1 MGKSQFL
8 LILIFLMFCKSKVLA
23 QSENSLYLLDN
34 VYQASYANP
43 LAEPQYKLHIGL
55 LGISSVTS
63 YGFLEHHNLE
73 SVTYEEDGKL
83 FFDEDLI
90 GNNPDLDDK
99 NYINL
104 GVAFDLLSVR
114 FRTGTNMFWSLNI
127 SDRTNYSFRY
137 PKEFAQLVTDG
148 NEQFVGKPLDLST
161 LAMNT
166 VYYRELGV
174 GFLHTGEKMNWFVK
188 PKLLFGMAN
197 ITTDVKSIDYFV
209 EKNELEEDSVVY
221 RQTAFIDGAVRTSGV
236 DTTGDKYSNGS
247 SYFDTKNL
255 GFSIDFG
262 ATYKVNE
269 NLELTASVL
278 DLGFIRWRNE
288 VVNYNFDGDTSY
300 IGIDLSDELDD
311 SDQEVGSDLDS
322 IGENFRFRKS
332 NEKYSTMLN
341 YKVNISGRYKFA
353 KRTYANL
360 LLQFNNY
367 AGFRPLVS
375 VGVYHEFGRIFNL
388 AITNSFQNGDLLNLG
403 IAMALN
409 IKPVQLYF
417 ATDKLDPLFNLV
429 KIDNAIVPYN
439 ANYFNFR
446 FGINLI
452 FGNIHQQEQIPIDN
466 D

>member
-8 LILIFLMFCKSKVLA
+8 LILIFLMFCKAKVLA
-23 QSENSLYLLDN
+23 QSENSLYLMDN
-34 VYQASYANP
+34 VYQASYSNP
-43 LAEPQYKLHIGL
+43 LAEPQYELHIGL
-55 LGISSVTS
+55 PAVSSISS

-73 SVTYEEDGKL
+73 SVTVEEDGKL
-83 FFDEDLI
+83 IFDEDLI
-90 GNNPDLDDK
+90 GDNADLNDK

-104 GVAFDLLSVR
+104 GVAVDLLSVR

-127 SDRTNYSFRY
+127 SDRASFSFRY
-137 PKEFAQLVTDG
+137 PKEFAQLITDG
-148 NEQFVGKPLDLST
+148 NEQFIGQPLDLST
-161 LAMNT
+161 LAVNST
-166 VYYRELGV
+166 YYREFGL
-174 GFLHTGEKMNWFVK
+174 GFLHTGEKWNWSVK

-197 ITTDVKSIDYFV
+197 VKTDVKSIDYFV
-209 EKNELEEDSVVY
+209 EKDGIDDDSIVY
-221 RQTAFIDGAVRTSGV
+221 RQSAFIDGTVHTSGI
-236 DTTGDKYSNGS
+236 DTTGNKYSNGS
-247 SYFDTKNL
+247 SYLDTKNL
-255 GFSIDFG
+255 GFAIDFG

-269 NLELTASVL
+269 RLEISGSVV
-278 DLGFIRWRNE
+278 DLGFIKWKNE
-288 VVNYNFDGDTSY
+288 VVTYNFDGDTSY
-300 IGIDLSDELDD
+300 VGIDLADELDD
-311 SDQEVGSDLDS
+311 SNQDVGSDLDS
-322 IGENFRFRKS
+322 VGQQFRYRKS
-332 NEKYSTMLN
+332 YDSYTSVLN

-353 KRTYANL
+353 RRTYANL

-375 VGVYHEFGRIFNL
+375 VGVYHEFGRVFNL
-388 AITNSFQNGDLLNLG
+388 AVTNSFQNGDLLNLG

-409 IKPVQLYF
+409 IKPVQIYF

-452 FGNIHQQEQIPIDN
+452 FGNIHQQEQIPIYN